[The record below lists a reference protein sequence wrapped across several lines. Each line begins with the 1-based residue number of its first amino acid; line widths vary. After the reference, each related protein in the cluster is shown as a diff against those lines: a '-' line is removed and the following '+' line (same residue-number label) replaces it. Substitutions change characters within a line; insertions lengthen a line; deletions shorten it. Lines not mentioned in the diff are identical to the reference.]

1 MNRKIYKFES
11 HKNIQDSKYYCE
23 VLCRNDRT
31 FYLQFIGNKNS
42 KYGAYVGYKQ
52 KIGRRGTIRLTVDQM
67 KNWITEK
74 KAEARSFERASFV
87 SILQEEKQKKEKMQ
101 EINTKAWIYYIKN
114 SIA

>member
-1 MNRKIYKFES
+1 
-11 HKNIQDSKYYCE
+11 
-23 VLCRNDRT
+23 
-31 FYLQFIGNKNS
+31 
-42 KYGAYVGYKQ
+42 
-52 KIGRRGTIRLTVDQM
+52 M